1 MIQKPAR
8 LFNKS
13 VNTFLFVGAI
23 FMSVAAQALPEDTQ
37 QEIRISSDKASLD
50 REKGLI
56 VYTGNVK
63 MKQGTL
69 SIEADKVTLIR
80 NEQGLQKVTAKGQ
93 PAKYEQILSEN
104 EDKTHAYG
112 NTIIYRTDIEKLT
125 LIENAGLE
133 KSGNLFTGE
142 KIVYSIKDQQVQADG
157 QSQEKS
163 GGRIKMVIQPQDAQ
177 ADASDN
183 GDDQQDA
190 KQN

>member
-13 VNTFLFVGAI
+13 VNTILFVGAI
-23 FMSVAAQALPEDTQ
+23 FMSTAVQALPEDTQ

-80 NEQGLQKVTAKGQ
+80 NAQGLQKVTAKGQ

-112 NTIIYRTDIEKLT
+112 NTIIYRTDIERLT

-142 KIVYSIKDQQVQADG
+142 RIVYSIKDQQVQADG

-163 GGRIKMVIQPQDAQ
+163 GGRIKMIIQPQDAQ
-177 ADASDN
+177 TDVSDN
-183 GDDQQDA
+183 GDNQQDA

>member
-13 VNTFLFVGAI
+13 VNTILFVGAI

-93 PAKYEQILSEN
+93 PAKYEQVLSEN

>member
-63 MKQGTL
+63 MNQGTL

>member
-80 NEQGLQKVTAKGQ
+80 NAQGLQKVTAKGQ
-93 PAKYEQILSEN
+93 PAKYEQVLSEN

-163 GGRIKMVIQPQDAQ
+163 SGRIKMVIQPQDAQ
-177 ADASDN
+177 ADASDD

>member
-13 VNTFLFVGAI
+13 VNTILFIGAI
-23 FMSVAAQALPEDTQ
+23 FMSAAVQALPEDTQ

-56 VYTGNVK
+56 IYTGNVK
-63 MKQGTL
+63 MQQGTL

-80 NEQGLQKVTAKGQ
+80 NAQGLQKVTASGQ

-125 LIENAGLE
+125 LIENAGLK

-142 KIVYSIKDQQVQADG
+142 RIVYSIKDQQVQADG

-163 GGRIKMVIQPQDAQ
+163 DGRIKMVIQPQDAQ

-183 GDDQQDA
+183 GGNQQDA

>member
-8 LFNKS
+8 LFNKY

-23 FMSVAAQALPEDTQ
+23 FMSVAVQALPEDTQ

-177 ADASDN
+177 TDASGD

>member
-1 MIQKPAR
+1 MIRKPAR
-8 LFNKS
+8 LINKS
-13 VNTFLFVGAI
+13 VNTFLLIGAI
-23 FMSVAAQALPEDTQ
+23 FASAATQALPDDTQ

-63 MKQGTL
+63 MQQGTL
-69 SIEADKVTLIR
+69 SIEADRVTLIR
-80 NEQGLQKVTAKGQ
+80 NQQGLQKVTANGK

-125 LIENAGLE
+125 LIENAGLK

-142 KIVYSIKDQQVQADG
+142 RIVYSIKDQQVQADG
-157 QSQEKS
+157 QSQDKS
-163 GGRIKMVIQPQDAQ
+163 DGRIKMVIQPQDAQ
-177 ADASDN
+177 TSTPSKS
-183 GDDQQDA
+183 DDQKDA

>member
-13 VNTFLFVGAI
+13 VNTILFVGAI

-163 GGRIKMVIQPQDAQ
+163 SGRIKMVIQPQDAQ

>member
-1 MIQKPAR
+1 MIQKPTR
-8 LFNKS
+8 LLS
-13 VNTFLFVGAI
+13 NTLSALLFSGV
-23 FMSVAAQALPEDTQ
+23 MSLAMHTQALPEDTQ
-37 QEIRISSDKASLD
+37 QEIHISSDKASLD
-50 REKGLI
+50 REKGKI

-80 NEQGLQKVTAKGQ
+80 NQQGLQQVIANGQ

-112 NTIIYRTDIEKLT
+112 ETIIYRTDIEKLT
-125 LIENAGLE
+125 LIDNAGLK

-157 QSQEKS
+157 QSQENS

-177 ADASDN
+177 PSNPDTEDN
-183 GDDQQDA
+183 S
-190 KQN
+190 KI